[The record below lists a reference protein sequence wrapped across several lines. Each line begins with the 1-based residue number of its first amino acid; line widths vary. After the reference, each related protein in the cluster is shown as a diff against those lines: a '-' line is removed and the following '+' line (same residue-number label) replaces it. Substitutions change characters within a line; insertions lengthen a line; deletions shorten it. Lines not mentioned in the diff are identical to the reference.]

1 MLHGPKPTQRRAK
14 RLRREMSLPEVL
26 LWRELRKRPGDLR
39 FRHQHPAGDYVLD
52 FFCPRCRLALEVDG
66 EAHDRGD
73 RPERDLVRDAWLAA
87 QGGRVL
93 RVSAK
98 DVLGDLDA
106 VVRFIVISARG

>member
-1 MLHGPKPTQRRAK
+1 MLHGPKPTQQRARK
-14 RLRREMSLPEVL
+14 LRHEMSLPEVL

-52 FFCPRCRLALEVDG
+52 FFCPRYRLALEVDV

-87 QGGRVL
+87 QGVRVL
-93 RVSAK
+93 RVAAR

-106 VVRFIVISARG
+106 VVRLIVGGARG